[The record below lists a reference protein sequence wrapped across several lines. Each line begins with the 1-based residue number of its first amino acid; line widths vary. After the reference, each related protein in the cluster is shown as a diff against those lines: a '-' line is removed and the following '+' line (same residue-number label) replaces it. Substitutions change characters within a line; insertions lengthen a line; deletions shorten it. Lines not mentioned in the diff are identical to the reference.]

1 MTISLSPSDTS
12 STEVNHQQ
20 PSVVTVAESRTL
32 HVPDALV
39 PELAQAHR
47 PAGFSVVDTTE
58 LRWFVPGPLP
68 PNVRVWF
75 TGLTGVAEKRCDTYL
90 LKGRRDIGMK
100 RRFRGTLELKV
111 RQSLDGRIE
120 LDESLAGSLEVWR
133 KWSPAE
139 GLVQEGTDGWWVDVH
154 KSVVKRRFSMDGTEI
169 AFSSDPQVSGGHCCV
184 TRASTGNRFS
194 RSLRPTRATWKHG
207 SMIWSPSK

>member
-68 PNVRVWF
+68 PNVRVLF

-139 GLVQEGTDGWWVDVH
+139 GLVQEGTDGW
-154 KSVVKRRFSMDGTEI
+154 
-169 AFSSDPQVSGGHCCV
+169 
-184 TRASTGNRFS
+184 
-194 RSLRPTRATWKHG
+194 
-207 SMIWSPSK
+207 